1 MRRLF
6 GARPEVEK
14 LVKVG
19 CNYEKFKTY
28 STFLVLLG
36 DFEAL
41 CWGKPF
47 LLAVVE
53 DALEDE
59 GSKVKDHDRLPHL
72 VCDVDNTAI
81 FLLVVNSDV
90 ACQT

>member
-1 MRRLF
+1 M
-6 GARPEVEK
+6 
-14 LVKVG
+14 G
-19 CNYEKFKTY
+19 CNYEKFKTS

-41 CWGKPF
+41 CWGKPL

-59 GSKVKDHDRLPHL
+59 VSKVKD
-72 VCDVDNTAI
+72 
-81 FLLVVNSDV
+81 
-90 ACQT
+90 